1 MPAVV
6 EPATYS
12 LAATV
17 VVVSACVSGLI
28 VRHRLDRLDLVSAL
42 KAKE

>member
-1 MPAVV
+1 V

-12 LAATV
+12 LAATA
-17 VVVSACVSGLI
+17 VVVSACLSGLI
-28 VRHRLDRLDLVSAL
+28 VRHRLDHLDLVGVL